1 MKIIYLVRHAKSY
14 WGNQSLSDF
23 DRPLNKRGKLDAPF
37 MGKILNEKKIKP
49 ELMISSPAKRT
60 KKTAIAIAEKISF
73 PEKKIL
79 YIDEL
84 YEASANIILKLIKK
98 IEDDYTSVMLFGH
111 NPGLTLL
118 NNQVSLT
125 YIENIPTCGVVA
137 LEFNGEWS
145 ELEKDVCKQLF
156 FEYPKLYKK

>member
-37 MGKILNEKKIKP
+37 MGRILNEKKVFP

-118 NNQVSLT
+118 NNQISLT

-137 LEFNGEWS
+137 LEFNGAWS
-145 ELEKDVCKQLF
+145 KLEKDDCSQLF
-156 FEYPKLYKK
+156 FEYPKLYK